1 MILRA
6 EAVKKRF
13 AERTILAGAS
23 LTLEPGEV
31 VLLVGANGSGKTTFA
46 RILATLLPPDDGEI
60 TLDDVP
66 VDEKRSQ
73 SRRSIGYASHAPLL
87 YQGLTPLENL
97 EFFGRLTGI
106 VAAAQRGAELLE
118 RFGLSAFARTPMT
131 HFSRGMLQRVVLSR
145 ALLADPPFLIL
156 DEPYAGLDDE
166 GVATINDVLA
176 DAKARGTAA
185 LLIAHDRE
193 RAAAIRTRA
202 LRLRAGRIEPAQE
215 AA

>member
-6 EAVKKRF
+6 EAVRKRF

-23 LTLEPGEV
+23 LTIEPGEV
-31 VLLVGANGSGKTTFA
+31 VLLFGANGSGKTTFA
-46 RILATLLPPDDGEI
+46 RILATLLPPDEGEI

-87 YQGLTPLENL
+87 YAALTPLENL
-97 EFFGRLTGI
+97 EFFGQLAGLP
-106 VAAAQRGAELLE
+106 AAAAMARGAQLLE
-118 RFGLSAFARTPMT
+118 RFGMSEFARTPMT

-145 ALLADPPFLIL
+145 ALLVDPPILIL

-166 GVATINDVLA
+166 GVATVNAVLA
-176 DAKARGTAA
+176 EAKDRNKAA
-185 LLIAHDRE
+185 LVIAHDRE
-193 RAAAIRTRA
+193 RAAKVKTRS
-202 LRLRAGRIEPAQE
+202 LRLNGGRIE

>member
-1 MILRA
+1 LILRA
-6 EAVKKRF
+6 ESVRKRF

-31 VLLVGANGSGKTTFA
+31 VLLFGANGSGKTTFA

-87 YQGLTPLENL
+87 YAALTPFENL
-97 EFFGRLTGI
+97 EFFGRLTGLPS
-106 VAAAQRGAELLE
+106 AAAGARGAELLE
-118 RFGLSAFARTPMT
+118 RFGMSEFARTPMT
-131 HFSRGMLQRVVLSR
+131 HFSRGMLQRIVLSR
-145 ALLADPPFLIL
+145 ALLADPPILIL
-156 DEPYAGLDDE
+156 DEPYAGLDDD
-166 GVATINDVLA
+166 GVAVVNAVLA
-176 DAKARGTAA
+176 DTKSRGKAA
-185 LLIAHDRE
+185 LVIAHDRE
-193 RAAAIRTRA
+193 RGAKVKTRS
-202 LRLRAGRIEPAQE
+202 LRLNGGRVE